1 MADRSQYPG
10 QIMETQTRYDLNTA
24 IENWRAEFAA
34 SANLTAEVRRE
45 LETHLRDTI
54 AGFQQRGLNDEESFW
69 LACKRV
75 GRPPQLG
82 EEFVKA
88 DPAAIW
94 REHIFWMAVGILVFW
109 QLTLMITDTA
119 GIALYYLTPSF
130 FSFFQKNGFWL
141 TDIAALIIGIMLAKG
156 WLLQYL
162 RPRWIIE
169 TRFRLVLL
177 TAVLVALTTLTQTEV
192 IREVQ
197 LNHSYYH
204 SLFTWSAWFQLFGHL
219 SLGYLEFSVAPLI
232 FLILFFPK
240 QNQKTSKR
248 A

>member
-1 MADRSQYPG
+1 
-10 QIMETQTRYDLNTA
+10 
-24 IENWRAEFAA
+24 
-34 SANLTAEVRRE
+34 
-45 LETHLRDTI
+45 
-54 AGFQQRGLNDEESFW
+54 
-69 LACKRV
+69 
-75 GRPPQLG
+75 
-82 EEFVKA
+82 
-88 DPAAIW
+88 
-94 REHIFWMAVGILVFW
+94 
-109 QLTLMITDTA
+109 
-119 GIALYYLTPSF
+119 
-130 FSFFQKNGFWL
+130 
-141 TDIAALIIGIMLAKG
+141 MLAKG

-177 TAVLVALTTLTQTEV
+177 TAVLVALTTLTQMEV

-204 SLFTWSAWFQLFGHL
+204 SLFIWSAWFQLFGHL